1 MASTTNI
8 APAGTPQFGAAQ
20 SSTGQAAAGVAIT
33 VGTQPGVAAS
43 ASHLTAFRRPP
54 QITASALV
62 RTLPAASRYILRGN
76 PHVMTAAGAALG
88 LTISQAACRAATNE
102 AQGVATL
109 WLGPDEQLLIAS
121 ETGDLAAT
129 LQPALHDLPHS
140 LVEVSHRQIAL
151 EVSGPHA
158 TAVLNAGCPLDLDL
172 SAFPVG
178 MCTRTVL
185 TKAEIVLWRT
195 DETVFHVE
203 VWRSFAS
210 YVTELLAEI
219 AREVALLTP
228 TLETNS

>member
-1 MASTTNI
+1 MANTSN
-8 APAGTPQFGAAQ
+8 AGR
-20 SSTGQAAAGVAIT
+20 
-33 VGTQPGVAAS
+33 
-43 ASHLTAFRRPP
+43 TAFRRAP
-54 QITASALV
+54 QITACAFV
-62 RTLPAASRYILRGN
+62 RVLPAASRYILRGT
-76 PHVMTAAGAALG
+76 PQVMTAAGAALG
-88 LTISQAACRAATNE
+88 LTISQTACRAATNG
-102 AQGVATL
+102 AQVAAL
-109 WLGPDEQLLIAS
+109 WLGPDEQLLIAPES
-121 ETGDLAAT
+121 ADLAAT
-129 LQPALHDLPHS
+129 LQPALRDLSHS

-151 EVSGPHA
+151 EVSGPHV
-158 TAVLNAGCPLDLDL
+158 TDVLNAGCPLDLDL

-228 TLETNS
+228 TLETDT